1 VLANGSDSLKLITEF
16 FALLDTPKSDE
27 ENILP
32 EYATGNRKVSIVKT
46 TQELAL
52 AITSLKKTKLIGFD
66 SEQKPTFKK
75 GEKANK
81 ISLIQLANADEC
93 YLVQVLQIKDITPL
107 LEFIRDRNFVKIGIN
122 LVGDKKA
129 LYDEY
134 KIHMKG
140 TLDLDGVLT
149 KLTSKNSI
157 GAKKVAKVFLKKN
170 LLKSKKMSVSNWE
183 AEELSQN
190 QIKYASEDATV
201 VYDTIIHLIN
211 EYPFVLKAMPQWFE
225 VNFNNGDY
233 DINSEV

>member
-1 VLANGSDSLKLITEF
+1 MITEF
-16 FALLDTPKSDE
+16 FSLLDTPKSDE
-27 ENILP
+27 KNVLA
-32 EYATGNRKVSIVKT
+32 EYTVGERKVVIVKT
-46 TQELAL
+46 SQELEL
-52 AITSLKKTKLIGFD
+52 AIQSLKKSKIIGFD

-107 LEFIRDRNFVKIGIN
+107 LDFIRDRNFVKIGIN

-183 AEELSQN
+183 AENLSVN

-201 VYDTIIHLIN
+201 VYDATMHLVQN
-211 EYPFVLKAMPQWFE
+211 YPFVQSMMPQWF
-225 VNFNNGDY
+225 V
-233 DINSEV
+233 DINKGKEC

>member
-1 VLANGSDSLKLITEF
+1 LITEF
-16 FALLDTPKSDE
+16 FSLLDTPKSDE
-27 ENILP
+27 ENVLA
-32 EYATGNRKVSIVKT
+32 EYTVGKRKVVIVKT
-46 TQELAL
+46 SRDLAL
-52 AITSLKKTKLIGFD
+52 AIKSLKKTQLIGFD

-93 YLVQVLQIKDITPL
+93 YLVQVLQIKELSPL
-107 LEFIRDRNFVKIGIN
+107 LDFIRDRNFVKIGIN

-140 TLDLDGVLT
+140 TLDLDSILT
-149 KLTSKNSI
+149 KLSSKNSI
-157 GAKKVAKVFLKKN
+157 GAKKVAKVFLNKN

-183 AEELSQN
+183 AENLSVN

-201 VYDTIIHLIN
+201 VYDATMHLVQN
-211 EYPFVLKAMPQWFE
+211 YPFVQSMMPQWFL
-225 VNFNNGDY
+225 
-233 DINSEV
+233 DINKGK

>member
-1 VLANGSDSLKLITEF
+1 MTEF
-16 FALLDTPKSDE
+16 FALLDEPKSNE
-27 ENILP
+27 ESLLE
-32 EYATGNRKVSIVKT
+32 EYTTGSRKVCIVQT
-46 TQELAL
+46 AQELKE
-52 AITSLKKTKLIGFD
+52 AITSLRKTKLIGFD

-81 ISLIQLANADEC
+81 ISLIQMANATEC
-93 YLVQVLQIKDITPL
+93 YLIQVLKIKDITPL
-107 LEFIRDRNFVKIGIN
+107 LDFIRDRNFIKIGIN

-140 TLDLDGVLT
+140 TLDLDT
-149 KLTSKNSI
+149 IFSKLTAKNSI
-157 GAKKVAKVFLKKN
+157 GAKKVAKVFLKRN
-170 LLKSKKMSVSNWE
+170 LQKSKKVSVSNWE
-183 AEELSQN
+183 ADALSDK

-225 VNFNNGDY
+225 VDFNNGEY
-233 DINSEV
+233 DISSEV